1 MKKLLT
7 LVLALALTGSIS
19 SAMFAQDAPTAGTT
33 TDSTTN
39 QTQEKQGVNSKA
51 KRQHIKNANG
61 ASEQRQERTNGKVE
75 ERRQTRKLKNGK
87 VVTRKQRKQIK

>member
-33 TDSTTN
+33 NDSTKN
-39 QTQEKQGVNSKA
+39 QTQEKHGARSRA
-51 KRQHIKNANG
+51 KRQHIKNGNG
-61 ASEQRQERTNGKVE
+61 ASEQREERTNGKVE
-75 ERRQTRKLKNGK
+75 ERRETKKLKNGK

>member
-7 LVLALALTGSIS
+7 LVFAIALTGSIS
-19 SAMFAQDAPTAGTT
+19 SAMFAQDAATGTT
-33 TDSTTN
+33 TGSTTN
-39 QTQEKQGVNSKA
+39 QTQEKRGVHSKA

-61 ASEQRQERTNGKVE
+61 ASEQREERTNGKVE
-75 ERRQTRKLKNGK
+75 ERRDTKKLKNGK

>member
-7 LVLALALTGSIS
+7 LVFAIVLTGSIS
-19 SAMFAQDAPTAGTT
+19 SAMFAQDAATT
-33 TDSTTN
+33 GATPGSTTN
-39 QTQEKQGVNSKA
+39 QTQEKSGVHSRA

-61 ASEQRQERTNGKVE
+61 ASEQREERTNGKVE
-75 ERRQTRKLKNGK
+75 ERRETRKLKNGK